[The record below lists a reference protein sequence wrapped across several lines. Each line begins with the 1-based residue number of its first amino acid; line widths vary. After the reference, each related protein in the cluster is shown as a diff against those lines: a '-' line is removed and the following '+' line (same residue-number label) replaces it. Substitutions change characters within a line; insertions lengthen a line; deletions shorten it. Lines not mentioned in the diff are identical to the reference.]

1 MDALHRRGMIPPPPP
16 LGFVDQYPIYMVQP
30 LVNTD
35 FAISQDWPVNEPHDE
50 HTHEEPGDDHWVLTD
65 EALSFF
71 KESAARRKN
80 RKKKKQKETEKI
92 QEQEL
97 RIKLDNM
104 ELEDNSYSIYGDH
117 QHKIKELESMLDAHY
132 DSMYD
137 KHKPIPW
144 PTVPLRSIY

>member
-80 RKKKKQKETEKI
+80 SSCYS
-92 QEQEL
+92 
-97 RIKLDNM
+97 
-104 ELEDNSYSIYGDH
+104 SYLYQI
-117 QHKIKELESMLDAHY
+117 LLLLFLLLL
-132 DSMYD
+132 
-137 KHKPIPW
+137 
-144 PTVPLRSIY
+144 VF